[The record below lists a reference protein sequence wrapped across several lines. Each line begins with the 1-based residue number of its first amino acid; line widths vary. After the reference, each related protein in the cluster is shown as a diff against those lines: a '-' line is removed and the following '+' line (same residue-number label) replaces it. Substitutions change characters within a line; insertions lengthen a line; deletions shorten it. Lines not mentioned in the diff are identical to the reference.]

1 MKRTILLLLLSNL
14 FFVSVY
20 SQNKEL
26 KGQRL
31 ISFQDQKE
39 ILNDTVSNFF
49 VNKLNLNI
57 NNYKIVSLSRIV
69 SVSDSLTLIKQSNLV
84 RLVHIKYS
92 NLNSVIIEYNR
103 TKEVF
108 NCDSKRTI
116 VQKPK
121 VRLMSVYKTT
131 EPDENGK
138 YSITFYS
145 VEE

>member
-108 NCDSKRTI
+108 NCDLKRTI